1 MKTLD
6 YIYGGV
12 EEITL
17 GETYYFGQLCE
28 GDADAEELLES
39 GAIAVY
45 DEEGECV
52 ICDFEIVENDED
64 ILKTIV
70 KVTDIR

>member
-12 EEITL
+12 EEITV
-17 GETYYFGQLCE
+17 GEKYYFGQLCE

-45 DEEGECV
+45 GDNGEEIV
-52 ICDFEIVENDED
+52 CDFEIVEADED
-64 ILKTIV
+64 VLKTIV
-70 KVTDIR
+70 KVTDVR